1 MSRDRYANMSFE
13 GGITRAEVVARSK
26 RFGAMHA
33 RNWKQL
39 RKAERDGD
47 EQRIVRAAT
56 YAVGFYGNGARL
68 PQTIRHAF
76 RFGLSET
83 AKNPNTFWPILIRLW
98 DGYDGAPDWKL
109 DLIRIMD
116 DHEPGSGLRYMTD
129 ESRAFYDQLP
139 KVVTVYRGCARKYT
153 DCIAWTTDRATAA
166 FFAARTRYDPN
177 SDPVI
182 ATGHISVTDPKL
194 YFASADRGEF
204 EIVCRPTITKI
215 EPQPPDVL
223 DAIMEAHAT
232 KQKQTLDDLL
242 KNSLAADAK
251 LSAACTS
258 TSPAT
263 G

>member
-83 AKNPNTFWPILIRLW
+83 AKNPNTFWPILIRN
-98 DGYDGAPDWKL
+98 A
-109 DLIRIMD
+109 
-116 DHEPGSGLRYMTD
+116 
-129 ESRAFYDQLP
+129 RA
-139 KVVTVYRGCARKYT
+139 YRRARA
-153 DCIAWTTDRATAA
+153 I
-166 FFAARTRYDPN
+166 
-177 SDPVI
+177 
-182 ATGHISVTDPKL
+182 
-194 YFASADRGEF
+194 EF
-204 EIVCRPTITKI
+204 I
-215 EPQPPDVL
+215 
-223 DAIMEAHAT
+223 
-232 KQKQTLDDLL
+232 
-242 KNSLAADAK
+242 
-251 LSAACTS
+251 
-258 TSPAT
+258 
-263 G
+263 

>member
-47 EQRIVRAAT
+47 EQQIIRAAT

-98 DGYDGAPDWKL
+98 DGYDGAPGWKS
-109 DLIRIMD
+109 DLISIMD
-116 DHEPGSGLRYMTD
+116 DHEPGSGLLYMTD
-129 ESRAFYDQLP
+129 ESRAFYNQLP
-139 KVVTVYRGCARKYT
+139 KVVTVYRGAARKHI

-166 FFAARTRYDPN
+166 FFAACSCYG
-177 SDPVI
+177 DPVI
-182 ATGHISVTDPKL
+182 ATGHIAITDPKL
-194 YFASADRGEF
+194 YFSSADRGEF
-204 EIVCRPTITKI
+204 EIVCRPTITRI
-215 EPQPPDVL
+215 EPQSRDVL
-223 DAIMEAHAT
+223 DAVMREREARRKAE
-232 KQKQTLDDLL
+232 
-242 KNSLAADAK
+242 AA
-251 LSAACTS
+251 
-258 TSPAT
+258 
-263 G
+263 